1 MIVGLEIKRQIL
13 QIMERN
19 AVVTVRSQSGER
31 RLQRVCITSFLFRL
45 TEYYYHG
52 IG

>member
-19 AVVTVRSQSGER
+19 AVVTVRSQSGEIG
-31 RLQRVCITSFLFRL
+31 LQRVCIANFLF
-45 TEYYYHG
+45 G
-52 IG
+52 

>member
-13 QIMERN
+13 QILERN

-31 RLQRVCITSFLFRL
+31 GLQTVCITSFLFR
-45 TEYYYHG
+45 
-52 IG
+52 